1 MDNENKNIN
10 EENVGEEAV
19 NETPVTNNASQ
30 ENEEPEIIES
40 ATPKKRKK
48 KRFLKPLVICTSIL
62 LVLVILA
69 GAAYAVLAHF
79 VLFPDFAM
87 AMGNTLKSKL
97 DIGTEFDFLKL
108 VDGGTVE
115 VEAENMDGRTE
126 DLSFLLNYNDSGYN
140 ANIKLDKYEMDL
152 AFTEKGLAYSSN
164 KLNDGQAYGISFK
177 NIEKTLEESVLHH
190 RSDSDYALEKDDFKK
205 KVKQLQRLAE
215 SASGSKQAEKDLKII
230 YGEIAKAFDE
240 SAISEYDTARGGV
253 KIDGEIRQ
261 ARSQVYNFKTKDISK
276 FLDNVAERFDEPSAK
291 VEKAVERFGETEIAE
306 AFASYIGYSLN
317 DSEDMADLFEK
328 LADMVDANFA
338 GCKFNVVVAY
348 VGQSVSVMQIKI
360 TNGDNVTMIQADF
373 GEQPKRSY
381 GVDISIEALSNNV
394 KTKTVISYD
403 VVSIE
408 DGRRARLEM
417 LNYVYSD
424 AKAGFYEMSGVQLNL
439 KFNEEKEEVTFS
451 FVNINELMEKG
462 IEEPVVRKTT
472 AMEILCEYEDT
483 SSKLAIDFKNIKING
498 KESDDVGDIKITVSN
513 KTPSVKLPKFERVF
527 EMSERDYK
535 DYREEVDKFKGKL
548 RADELNGM
556 GMIPEMFSF
565 ETYFN

>member
-1 MDNENKNIN
+1 
-10 EENVGEEAV
+10 
-19 NETPVTNNASQ
+19 
-30 ENEEPEIIES
+30 
-40 ATPKKRKK
+40 
-48 KRFLKPLVICTSIL
+48 
-62 LVLVILA
+62 
-69 GAAYAVLAHF
+69 
-79 VLFPDFAM
+79 
-87 AMGNTLKSKL
+87 
-97 DIGTEFDFLKL
+97 
-108 VDGGTVE
+108 
-115 VEAENMDGRTE
+115 
-126 DLSFLLNYNDSGYN
+126 
-140 ANIKLDKYEMDL
+140 
-152 AFTEKGLAYSSN
+152 
-164 KLNDGQAYGISFK
+164 
-177 NIEKTLEESVLHH
+177 
-190 RSDSDYALEKDDFKK
+190 
-205 KVKQLQRLAE
+205 
-215 SASGSKQAEKDLKII
+215 
-230 YGEIAKAFDE
+230 
-240 SAISEYDTARGGV
+240 
-253 KIDGEIRQ
+253 
-261 ARSQVYNFKTKDISK
+261 
-276 FLDNVAERFDEPSAK
+276 
-291 VEKAVERFGETEIAE
+291 
-306 AFASYIGYSLN
+306 
-317 DSEDMADLFEK
+317 
-328 LADMVDANFA
+328 
-338 GCKFNVVVAY
+338 
-348 VGQSVSVMQIKI
+348 MQIKI

-548 RADELNGM
+548 RADELSGM
-556 GMIPEMFSF
+556 SMIPEMFSF